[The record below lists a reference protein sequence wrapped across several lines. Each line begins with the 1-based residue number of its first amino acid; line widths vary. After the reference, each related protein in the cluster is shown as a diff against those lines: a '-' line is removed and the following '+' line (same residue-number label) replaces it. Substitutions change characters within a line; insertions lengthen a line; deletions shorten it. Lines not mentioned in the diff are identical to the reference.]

1 MSERRKIVKPTEPT
15 DAVYGY
21 IVETRTYGNLTEGD
35 RVKIID
41 TSANMHKDLAGIT
54 LEFVALKTNI
64 LSGFQWVELWGG
76 TRGRISWHVTGI
88 TNIVKVDKVRNIV

>member
-1 MSERRKIVKPTEPT
+1 MSERRKITKPSEPT

-21 IVETRTYGNLTEGD
+21 IVETRSYGNLSEGD

-41 TSANMHKDLAGIT
+41 TSSNAHKDLTGVQ
-54 LEFVALKTNI
+54 LEFVAFKTNI

-76 TRGRISWHVTGI
+76 TRNRAGWHVTRI
-88 TNIVKVDKVRNIV
+88 TNIVKVDKARNIV